1 MTMSNT
7 EIENHKT
14 IQSSVTMT
22 VVLIT
27 FSMLFATL
35 CMGYMVLRFRSAVWP
50 PMGMTKIGL
59 TIPSLSTLI
68 IFLSSLSYSR
78 FESLI
83 KKGEETKFYYVLT
96 LSLGGAFS
104 VSQYLLW
111 EELTRMGIGP
121 GSGVFG
127 SMLYGFTWIHAAHI
141 VAGLV
146 LLLFLP
152 KMLGKFEPLA
162 IERKLRVKSVGL
174 FWHFLGL
181 VWGILYLMLFEKLC
195 VHEKW

>member
-1 MTMSNT
+1 MTATNIQ
-7 EIENHKT
+7 IENHKT

-59 TIPSLSTLI
+59 TIPSVSTLI
-68 IFLSSLSYSR
+68 ILLSSLSYYR
-78 FESLI
+78 YESLLR
-83 KKGEETKFYYVLT
+83 KGSKANFYYVLT
-96 LSLGGAFS
+96 VLLGITFS
-104 VSQYLLW
+104 ASQFVLW
-111 EELTRMGIGP
+111 EELTKMGIGP

-152 KMLGKFEPLA
+152 RMLSNFKSGS

-181 VWGILYLMLFEKLC
+181 VWGILYLMLF
-195 VHEKW
+195 VF